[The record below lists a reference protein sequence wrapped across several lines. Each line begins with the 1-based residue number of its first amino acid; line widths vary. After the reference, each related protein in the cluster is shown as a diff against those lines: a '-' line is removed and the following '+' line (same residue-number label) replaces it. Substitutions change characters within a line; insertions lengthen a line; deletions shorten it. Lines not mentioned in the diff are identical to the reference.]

1 MNDSKSPTK
10 SIRTRRHT
18 RQSAAPL
25 PHYMEKRIILETLTS
40 ETEKIVYVSGIYGLI

>member
-1 MNDSKSPTK
+1 MNDTESPTK

-18 RQSAAPL
+18 QQSAAPL
-25 PHYMEKRIILETLTS
+25 PLYMEKRIILETLTS